1 MSASLQ
7 THTLNDGERTT
18 TTYSRADLGIDTAI
32 ITNTTKRRWTVHL
45 LDGPEPDERT
55 SHTVELESTAD
66 QLATQH
72 SLSCF

>member
-45 LDGPEPDERT
+45 LDGPEPDEHT
-55 SHTVELESTAD
+55 SHTVALEATAD
-66 QLATQH
+66 QLATRH
-72 SLSCF
+72 SLSF